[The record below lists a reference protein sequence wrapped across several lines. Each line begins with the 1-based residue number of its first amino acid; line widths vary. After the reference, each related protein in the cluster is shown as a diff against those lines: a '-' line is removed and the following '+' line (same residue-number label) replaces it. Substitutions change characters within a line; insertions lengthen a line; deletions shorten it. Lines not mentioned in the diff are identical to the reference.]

1 MQVTDKSFNK
11 LYQFLGAYFNEDWM
25 CEYELA
31 DDVIKGFLLDSNTEV
46 IDSVQKEISALLE
59 VQMEETE
66 LREFLLKDMSC
77 CYCYWHEWE
86 SGRVWLNH
94 IDNILRS

>member
-1 MQVTDKSFNK
+1 
-11 LYQFLGAYFNEDWM
+11 M

-31 DDVIKGFLLDSNTEV
+31 DDVIKDFLLDSTAEV
-46 IDSVQKEISALLE
+46 IDSVQKEISTLLE

-77 CYCYWHEWE
+77 YYCYWHEWE
-86 SGRVWLNH
+86 SGRTWLNH
-94 IDNILRS
+94 ISNVLRSQPSSS

>member
-1 MQVTDKSFNK
+1 
-11 LYQFLGAYFNEDWM
+11 M

-31 DDVIKGFLLDSNTEV
+31 DDVVKDFIFDSSVEV

-59 VQMEETE
+59 DQMEEPE

-86 SGRVWLNH
+86 SGRAWLNH
-94 IDNILRS
+94 IRNILRIEPSPHE